1 LKENEN
7 MSSKKIL
14 LVEDSTDD
22 VLLTLRALQQAN
34 ILNEVIIARDGQE
47 ATEYLTGEGQY
58 AGRDTSD
65 RPVVVLLDLKMPRMG
80 GLEFLRR
87 IRTINTLKLLPVVI
101 LTSSKEDQDICESY
115 NLGANSYIQ
124 KPVDFEQ
131 FVQAIRTLG
140 LYWLVL
146 NVSPPGG
153 GIND

>member
-1 LKENEN
+1 

-34 ILNEVIIARDGQE
+34 ILNEVIVARDGQE
-47 ATEYLTGEGQY
+47 AIEYLTGEGQY
-58 AGRDTSD
+58 AGRDVSD
-65 RPVVVLLDLKMPRMG
+65 SPVVVLLDLKMPRMG
-80 GLEFLRR
+80 GLEFLRK
-87 IRTINTLKLLPVVI
+87 IRTIELLKLLPVVI
-101 LTSSKEDQDICESY
+101 LTSSKEEQDICESY

-146 NVSPPGG
+146 NVSPVGG
-153 GIND
+153 KDE

>member
-1 LKENEN
+1 
-7 MSSKKIL
+7 MSGKKIL

-58 AGRDTSD
+58 EGRDTSD
-65 RPVVVLLDLKMPRMG
+65 KPVVVLLDLKMPRMG

-87 IRTINTLKLLPVVI
+87 IRSINSLKLLPVVI

-124 KPVDFEQ
+124 KPVDFDQ

-153 GIND
+153 TDE